1 MPYFAVSQE
10 RKSDDLTK
18 KHWSRTGNCSGA
30 KILPLLATQ
39 PYPIRHMSE
48 DNGRHP
54 VPCQSNRGAE
64 LPLYIITKKRFIMNP
79 LNIGSYVA
87 HAR

>member
-10 RKSDDLTK
+10 RKSGDLTE
-18 KHWSRTGNCSGA
+18 KHWRRTGNCSED
-30 KILPLLATQ
+30 LPLLATQ
-39 PYPIRHMSE
+39 LYPIRHMSE